1 MSEERE
7 VVTQK
12 TARQTR
18 HSLRQTWTCLTAS
31 HSSAPTRDKRT
42 STCQP
47 SVTLSWQQIC
57 TYSPYRTSSRHWELW
72 VAFGLTLTGV
82 SDVTMYTSITKV
94 TCVRIPAR
102 AAIFLFHLKSRQSVK
117 PITSRG
123 QRISKEWCK
132 RLNVSKIEGYLSQ
145 YTYCHLTE
153 GQVVFCVTIS
163 TASLVDDTLKNSK
176 AIHCRRKN
184 KLQALYDRTGYNKVG
199 F

>member
-1 MSEERE
+1 MKERRLLWVPETPPFLTGLYRMSEESE

-57 TYSPYRTSSRHWELW
+57 TYSPYRTSSRHWDLW

-82 SDVTMYTSITKV
+82 SDVTMYISITKV
-94 TCVRIPAR
+94 TGVRFPAR
-102 AAIFLFHLKSRQSVK
+102 AAIFLVPLKSRQSFK
-117 PITSRG
+117 LIKSRG
-123 QRISKEWCK
+123 QRI
-132 RLNVSKIEGYLSQ
+132 
-145 YTYCHLTE
+145 
-153 GQVVFCVTIS
+153 
-163 TASLVDDTLKNSK
+163 
-176 AIHCRRKN
+176 
-184 KLQALYDRTGYNKVG
+184 
-199 F
+199 